1 MSNMKIRCILIQRKI
16 INFLILTMQGVVE
29 EEAYFLHNSIH
40 VPNYLYAT
48 GSNYTQ
54 VQYM

>member
-1 MSNMKIRCILIQRKI
+1 MSNMKMRCILIQRKI
-16 INFLILTMQGVVE
+16 INFLILTVQGVVE
-29 EEAYFLHNSIH
+29 EEADFLHNSLY
-40 VPNYLYAT
+40 VPNYLHAT